1 MRSHRAWP
9 IPETVTR
16 LDGSAVSLL
25 DLRPYGA
32 WALCMVCN
40 QAIETESWLIAPWVH
55 RRD

>member
-25 DLRPYGA
+25 DLQPYGA